1 MNHFRSTRT
10 KLAIALGITAL
21 AAGCASAPP
30 RPSGAL
36 QPMEGGRFQSVV
48 KAEDK
53 AGALKTFSRDA
64 ELTCTKGGEK
74 SRMPWEAKPAPGK
87 YAVVSQNVVEK
98 AAEKVKST
106 DNKML
111 DVGVALGVKRLN
123 MEGKDSVEITTV
135 FKCE

>member
-1 MNHFRSTRT
+1 MMNITHKALLGTFI
-10 KLAIALGITAL
+10 LAT
-21 AAGCASAPP
+21 AAGCATAPERP
-30 RPSGAL
+30 RGAI
-36 QPMEGGRFQSVV
+36 QPMEGGRYQSAV

-53 AGALKTFSRDA
+53 AAALKTFSHDA
-64 ELTCTKGGEK
+64 ELTCTKTSEK
-74 SRMPWEAKPAPGK
+74 SRMPWDAKPLPGK

-111 DVGVALGVKRLN
+111 DVGVALGVKRLH
-123 MEGKDSVEITTV
+123 MEGKDVVEITTV

>member
-1 MNHFRSTRT
+1 MTNITRNALLVT
-10 KLAIALGITAL
+10 FILAT

-30 RPSGAL
+30 RPSGAI

-53 AGALKTFSRDA
+53 ARALKTFSSDA
-64 ELTCTKGGEK
+64 ELTCTKGGDK
-74 SRMPWEAKPAPGK
+74 PRMPWEAKPVPGK
-87 YAVVSQNVVEK
+87 FAVISQNAVEK

-111 DVGVALGVKRLN
+111 DVGVSLGMKRLN

>member
-1 MNHFRSTRT
+1 MTNITHKALLGTFI
-10 KLAIALGITAL
+10 LATV
-21 AAGCASAPP
+21 AGCATAPERP
-30 RPSGAL
+30 RGAI
-36 QPMEGGRFQSVV
+36 QPMEGGRYQSAV

-53 AGALKTFSRDA
+53 AGALKTFSHDA
-64 ELTCTKGGEK
+64 ELTCTKGVEK
-74 SRMPWEAKPAPGK
+74 SRMPWDAKPLPGK

-111 DVGVALGVKRLN
+111 DVGVTLGMKRLN
-123 MEGKDSVEITTV
+123 MEGKDAVEITTV

>member
-1 MNHFRSTRT
+1 MINITPSILMSAFI
-10 KLAIALGITAL
+10 LAT
-21 AAGCASAPP
+21 AAGCASAPA
-30 RPSGAL
+30 RPSGAIV
-36 QPMEGGRFQSVV
+36 PMEGGRHQSTV
-48 KAEDK
+48 KSEDK

-64 ELTCTKGGEK
+64 ELTCTKGGDK
-74 SRMPWEAKPAPGK
+74 SRMPWEAKPDPGK

-111 DVGVALGVKRLN
+111 DVGVSLGVKRLH
-123 MEGKDSVEITTV
+123 MEGKDSVEITSV